1 MKPIKQINNVYGY
14 IRVSTHEQ
22 VANGSSLE
30 NQKQLITEFVQ
41 EKYNRPVDKFF
52 IDAGVSGTIGITER
66 PASKELTDTI
76 DAHDVI
82 VATRLDRL
90 SRSSGDLLNT
100 IPVLE
105 DTGITLYFCQQ
116 FGDVPIVY
124 PKVKDATGLRSKFDM
139 NEMVNKIMLM
149 VLSAVA
155 EIEHGSTVD
164 KFKEGK
170 IAWAEKGYSIGGAV
184 PFGYEGVEEKVKSGN
199 RLKRRMKL
207 VEIPE
212 EQEVIKTIRACANR
226 GLGAKRIAQQVSSTH
241 KGYEDFHYSK
251 VRKILN
257 RKFQG
262 LS

>member
-124 PKVKDATGLRSKFDM
+124 PKVTDATGLRSKFDM
-139 NEMVNKIMLM
+139 NEMANRIMLM

-155 EIEHGSTVD
+155 EIEHATIKD
-164 KFKEGK
+164 RFAAGK
-170 IAWAEKGYSIGGAV
+170 LDWASRGYAIGGSA
-184 PFGYEGVEEKVKSGN
+184 PYGYRHVEHKTGSKTRQYLEEV
-199 RLKRRMKL
+199 
-207 VEIPE
+207 PE
-212 EQEVIKTIRACANR
+212 EQAVLRTIYRLDKR
-226 GLGAKRIAQQVSSTH
+226 GLGARKIAKQVNSLH
-241 KGYEDFHYSK
+241 DIPPINYSK
-251 VRKILN
+251 VQRILK

-262 LS
+262 LPNAA

>member
-1 MKPIKQINNVYGY
+1 
-14 IRVSTHEQ
+14 
-22 VANGSSLE
+22 
-30 NQKQLITEFVQ
+30 
-41 EKYNRPVDKFF
+41 
-52 IDAGVSGTIGITER
+52 
-66 PASKELTDTI
+66 
-76 DAHDVI
+76 
-82 VATRLDRL
+82 
-90 SRSSGDLLNT
+90 
-100 IPVLE
+100 
-105 DTGITLYFCQQ
+105 
-116 FGDVPIVY
+116 
-124 PKVKDATGLRSKFDM
+124 M

-184 PFGYEGVEEKVKSGN
+184 PFGYEGIEEKVKSGN

-212 EQEVIKTIRACANR
+212 EQAVIKTIHACAKR
-226 GLGAKRIAQQVSSTH
+226 GLGAKRIARQVSSTH
-241 KGYEDFHYSK
+241 EGYQDFHYSK